1 MELFMSEVIEING
14 REHFEQEV
22 IAADVPCVV
31 KFWAPGCSSC
41 VANDS
46 DFEGA
51 AKNFSDEVRFASVNV
66 QTNEEV
72 ANAMRIRS
80 VPTVVIFHGPHVF
93 DVRSGRSTQKNI
105 IRMAQRALDKHN
117 NVGFFD
123 RLKRLI
129 KP

>member
-1 MELFMSEVIEING
+1 VSDVIEING

-22 IAADVPCVV
+22 IAAEVPCIVN
-31 KFWAPGCSSC
+31 FWSPGCASC

-51 AKNFSDEVRFASVNV
+51 AKNFSDEVRFATVNV

-72 ANAMRIRS
+72 AQAMRIRS
-80 VPTVVIFHGPHVF
+80 VPTVVIFHGPRVF
-93 DVRSGRSTQKNI
+93 DVRSGRSNLKNI
-105 IRMAQRALDKHN
+105 TRMAQRALDKHN
-117 NVGFFD
+117 NVGFFA

-129 KP
+129 KS

>member
-1 MELFMSEVIEING
+1 MSDVIEING

-22 IAADVPCVV
+22 IAAEVPCIVN
-31 KFWAPGCSSC
+31 FWSPGCASC

-51 AKNFSDEVRFASVNV
+51 AKNFSDEVRFATVNV

-72 ANAMRIRS
+72 AQAMRIRS
-80 VPTVVIFHGPHVF
+80 VPTVVIFHGPRVF
-93 DVRSGRSTQKNI
+93 DVRSGRSNLKNI
-105 IRMAQRALDKHN
+105 TRMAQRALDKHN
-117 NVGFFD
+117 NVGFFA

-129 KP
+129 KS